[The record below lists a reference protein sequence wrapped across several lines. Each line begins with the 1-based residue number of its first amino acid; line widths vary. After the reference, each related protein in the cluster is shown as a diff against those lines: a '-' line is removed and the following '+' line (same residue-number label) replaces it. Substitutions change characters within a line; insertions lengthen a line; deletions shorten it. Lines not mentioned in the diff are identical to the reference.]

1 LRTGLPASR
10 SARKRWT
17 SRATTNSSNAIADRA
32 DQVSAKRFSNS
43 QTSGNPVSSWS
54 CAIV

>member
-1 LRTGLPASR
+1 L
-10 SARKRWT
+10 
-17 SRATTNSSNAIADRA
+17 SSVTADRA

-43 QTSGNPVSSWS
+43 QTSGNPVSSCS